1 MEWKEDNLLSCLPW
15 PAQSPDLNPIEH
27 LWDVLER
34 KVRSRWPLPKN
45 KKELV
50 NVLQEEW
57 SKIEPEVLE
66 NLVESIP
73 RRVKAVIEAKGCPT
87 RY

>member
-1 MEWKEDNLLSCLPW
+1 MEGRRSIILPSVSS
-15 PAQSPDLNPIEH
+15 ASPDLNPIEH

-34 KVRSRWPLPKN
+34 KVKSRKPLPKN

-66 NLVESIP
+66 NLDESMP
-73 RRVKAVIEAKGCPT
+73 RRVKAVIGAK
-87 RY
+87 